1 MYEHML
7 IYSMPLPSPNDLCD
21 ARVIHAARVK
31 RAWQQQIP
39 PRKLEALSRLFKA
52 LGDPS
57 RLRIVLALAQDE
69 MCVCDLAAFLRVS
82 ESAASH
88 QLRKLRD
95 LSIVRSRRDGQ
106 VLYYSLD
113 DDHVAALVAQ
123 AMVHVEHGGGT

>member
-1 MYEHML
+1 
-7 IYSMPLPSPNDLCD
+7 MPLPSPSDLCE

-31 RAWQQQIP
+31 RAWEEQIP
-39 PRKLEALSRLFKA
+39 HRKLEALARLFKA

-57 RLRIVLALAQDE
+57 RLRIVLALAQGE

-113 DDHVAALVAQ
+113 DDHVATLVAQ